1 MEICKQGEIV
11 KNQAENAI
19 SADRPAPRA
28 EPMPTAKIIIDAI
41 GLALLAG
48 FLALAWAW
56 YGTVRA
62 NLPAILGALTVAPI
76 TCTEDGTGDPIS
88 PTSK

>member
-1 MEICKQGEIV
+1 MENCKQVAIV
-11 KNQAENAI
+11 ENQAENANKTHQ
-19 SADRPAPRA
+19 AEGPRLA
-28 EPMPTAKIIIDAI
+28 EPLPTAKIIIDAI

-76 TCTEDGTGDPIS
+76 TCTEDQI
-88 PTSK
+88 KKEHR

>member
-1 MEICKQGEIV
+1 MTTAT
-11 KNQAENAI
+11 NQ
-19 SADRPAPRA
+19 ADRPAPRA
-28 EPMPTAKIIIDAI
+28 EPLPTAKIIIDAI

-76 TCTEDGTGDPIS
+76 ICTEDYIA
-88 PTSK
+88 KEHR